1 MEMNEPDRFL
11 SRRQERDLLKA
22 ANAVARGE
30 FANPRREGC
39 PASETL
45 NRLARRRISLE
56 EAGDLTDHI
65 ATCSPCFIEYSRYRA
80 VYKRGIRAAYVLAS
94 AAAVLLVAV
103 AVSRTWNSP
112 RGIPATPPTTVAR
125 APIPAEQAIPRVLD
139 LRMRGDSRSDTPSG
153 RADGDPPRLPRERLL
168 LSILLPIGSEDGVYD
183 VALVSSSGQP
193 IRTATGTSK
202 LQDFV
207 QVLPVTFDLSGLT
220 PGRYELR
227 IRRARTPWNSYPL
240 LLD

>member
-11 SRRQERDLLKA
+11 SRRQERNLLKA
-22 ANAVARGE
+22 ANAVARSE

-39 PASETL
+39 PDSETL
-45 NRLARRRISLE
+45 NRLARRRLSLE
-56 EAGDLTDHI
+56 ESGDLTDHI

-80 VYKRGIRAAYVLAS
+80 VYKWGIRAAYVLAS
-94 AAAVLLVAV
+94 AAAVLLVVV
-103 AVSRTWNSP
+103 AISRNFP

-125 APIPAEQAIPRVLD
+125 APTTTGQAIPRVLD
-139 LRMRGDSRSDTPSG
+139 LRMRGDSRSDTPNG
-153 RADGDPPRLPRERLL
+153 PADGDPPRLPREQLL

-207 QVLPVTFDLSGLT
+207 QVLPVTSDLSGLT

>member
-22 ANAVARGE
+22 ANAVARSE

-45 NRLARRRISLE
+45 NRLARRRLSLE
-56 EAGDLTDHI
+56 ESGDLTDHI
-65 ATCSPCFIEYSRYRA
+65 ATCSPCFIEYSRYRT
-80 VYKRGIRAAYVLAS
+80 VYKWGVRAAYVLAS

-103 AVSRTWNSP
+103 AISRDSP
-112 RGIPATPPTTVAR
+112 RGLPATPPTTVAR
-125 APIPAEQAIPRVLD
+125 GPIPTGQASPRVLD
-139 LRMRGDSRSDTPSG
+139 LRMRGDSRSDTPIG
-153 RADGDPPRLPRERLL
+153 RADGDPPRLPREQLL
-168 LSILLPIGSEDGVYD
+168 LSIYLPLGSEDGVYD
-183 VALVSSSGQP
+183 VALVSSSGQS

-207 QVLPVTFDLSGLT
+207 QVLPVTFDLSGLP
-220 PGRYELR
+220 PGRYELH
-227 IRRARTPWNSYPL
+227 IRRAQTPWNTYPL
-240 LLD
+240 LLE

>member
-22 ANAVARGE
+22 ANAVARSE

-45 NRLARRRISLE
+45 NRLARRRLSLE
-56 EAGDLTDHI
+56 ESGDLTDHI

-80 VYKRGIRAAYVLAS
+80 VYKWGIRAAYALAS

-103 AVSRTWNSP
+103 AISRNSP
-112 RGIPATPPTTVAR
+112 RGIPATTPTTVAR
-125 APIPAEQAIPRVLD
+125 APIPTGQAIPRVLD

-153 RADGDPPRLPRERLL
+153 RADGDPPRLPREQLL

-207 QVLPVTFDLSGLT
+207 QVLLVTFDLSGLT
-220 PGRYELR
+220 PGRYELQ
-227 IRRARTPWNSYPL
+227 IRRARTPWNTYPL
-240 LLD
+240 LLE